1 MQAIKAMGLVKQ
13 YKSLTAVDKLH
24 LEIQQGELFSLL
36 GVNGAGK
43 TTAIKMLSC
52 LSKPTAGDALVGGY
66 SITKQPEQVKR
77 LIGVS
82 PQETAVAP
90 NLSVKENLELI
101 CGIHGF
107 SKEKTKA
114 KIHELSDQFAL
125 DTVLN
130 RKAGKL
136 SGGWQRRVSIAMA
149 LISEPQILFLD
160 EPTLG
165 LDVLARHDLWEVI
178 RSLKG
183 RVTIILTTHYM
194 EEAESLSDH
203 IGIMK
208 GGNFLAVGN
217 VHVSVRHNCIW
228 LKIRLILANLLKVT
242 GNKLCVRHSIQ
253 LVKTRKLIVKLMI
266 AESNRIIANLVHQI
280 YNVLALG
287 YSTQRSALNKIA
299 HRHNTYICIG
309 F

>member
-1 MQAIKAMGLVKQ
+1 M
-13 YKSLTAVDKLH
+13 
-24 LEIQQGELFSLL
+24 
-36 GVNGAGK
+36 
-43 TTAIKMLSC
+43 
-52 LSKPTAGDALVGGY
+52 
-66 SITKQPEQVKR
+66 KQPEQVKR

-82 PQETAVAP
+82 PQETAIAP

-114 KIHELSDQFAL
+114 KIHELSTQFAL

-136 SGGWQRRVSIAMA
+136 SGGWQRRISIAMA
-149 LISEPQILFLD
+149 LIGEPQILFLD

-165 LDVLARHDLWEVI
+165 LDVIARHDLWEVI

-194 EEAESLSDH
+194 EEAESLSDR

-208 GGNFLAVGN
+208 SGNLLAVGTVEELN
-217 VHVSVRHNCIW
+217 KKAGTDDFETAFVS
-228 LKIRLILANLLKVT
+228 
-242 GNKLCVRHSIQ
+242 
-253 LVKTRKLIVKLMI
+253 IVKE
-266 AESNRIIANLVHQI
+266 A
-280 YNVLALG
+280 
-287 YSTQRSALNKIA
+287 
-299 HRHNTYICIG
+299 
-309 F
+309 